1 MEDKLQLT
9 ARGHAVC
16 ELMVA
21 HGLSLEAACERVE
34 LELRTLRQTV
44 DAILAGSTWENVPH
58 AMRAALDA
66 VSSCVQSAYLE
77 EQRVSSLSAPR
88 ASA

>member
-1 MEDKLQLT
+1 MEQTLQLT

-16 ELMVA
+16 ELMVD

-34 LELRTLRQTV
+34 RELRTLRQAV
-44 DAILAGSTWENVPH
+44 DAILAGSSWENVPH
-58 AMRAALDA
+58 AMQAALNA
-66 VSSCVQSAYLE
+66 VSSCLQSAYLE
-77 EQRVSSLSAPR
+77 EQRASSLSAPS